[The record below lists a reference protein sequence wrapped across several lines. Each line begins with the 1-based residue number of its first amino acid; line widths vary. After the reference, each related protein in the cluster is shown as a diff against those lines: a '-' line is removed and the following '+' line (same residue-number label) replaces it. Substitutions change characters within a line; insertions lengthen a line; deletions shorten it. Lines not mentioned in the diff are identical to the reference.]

1 MAIGR
6 SNAVLRSVH
15 RAAVLPE
22 RTRMTDGQLLDS
34 FLSEADETA
43 FEVLMRRH
51 GPMVL
56 GVCRRVLAD
65 PHDADDAFQVT
76 FLVLVR
82 KAATI
87 RRRELLGSW
96 LYGTAYRA
104 ALEARTARR
113 RSRERQVHAMPEPVA
128 PAAAHGWD
136 DARPVLDEELSRLP
150 DRYRVPVVLCD
161 LQGLTRRDAA
171 RQLGVAEGTLSGRL
185 TTARR
190 RLALRL
196 RRRGVVLSG
205 AALASLLAGS
215 SAAAGVPAPL
225 ALSTLEA
232 VTAVTVGQAPLAG
245 IVSAKVAALT
255 EGVVKTMLLT
265 KLKSLP
271 LVVLALAW
279 VGGAGAW
286 LTYYAQATA
295 PTEPPP
301 FAAPVAQVKPAQPAP
316 KTHGFLGVL
325 LAEDNDNE
333 QVTVHEVFADSP
345 AAKAGVKEGDVLLQI
360 GDKQVKQASTVV
372 DTLKS
377 TKPGDKLTLRLQRD
391 DKEMR
396 VTITLGTWPAK
407 ADEKTG
413 RGDQKARGYLELVL
427 QDGDDFAVV
436 IAKIAPD
443 SPAAKA
449 GVREADILLK
459 VAGVAAKDAKSVIE
473 RMADLKAG
481 DRVTLRLRRG
491 EREMDVTITAGE
503 RPRDF
508 GQPPPPEAARLD
520 RMPNWLAATTPPLEV
535 LSPAVRYRPIAS
547 PAFRLETPW
556 RAISLRSCCAF
567 RLCSRSACSPN
578 PPRSSAARRAAPGR
592 RTRPGPAARSPRRA
606 LVSKFGPDTRSCMT
620 WSRRRGFARSMSP
633 AP

>member
-6 SNAVLRSVH
+6 SNAVLRCVH

-22 RTRMTDGQLLDS
+22 CTRMTDGQLLDR

-56 GVCRRVLAD
+56 GVCRRVLAN
-65 PHDADDAFQVT
+65 PHDADDAFQAT

-87 RRRELLGSW
+87 RRRDLLGSW

-113 RSRERQVHAMPEPVA
+113 RLRERQVGAMPEPVA

-150 DRYRVPVVLCD
+150 ERYRVPVVLCD
-161 LQGLTRRDAA
+161 LEGLTRRDAA
-171 RQLGVAEGTLSGRL
+171 RQLGVPEGTLSGRL

-190 RLALRL
+190 KLALRL

-265 KLKSLP
+265 KLKSLS
-271 LVVLALAW
+271 LAVLVLAWL
-279 VGGAGAW
+279 GGTGTW
-286 LTYYAQATA
+286 LTYYAQAMA
-295 PTEPPP
+295 PAEPGPV
-301 FAAPVAQVKPAQPAP
+301 ASPVAQDKPAQPAP

-325 LAEDNDNE
+325 LAQDDDKE
-333 QVTVHEVFADSP
+333 QVIVHEVFADSP

-360 GDKQVKQASTVV
+360 GDKQVKEASTVV

-377 TKPGDKLTLRLQRD
+377 TKPGDKLKLTLQRE

-396 VTITLGTWPAK
+396 LTITLGTWPAK

-413 RGDQKARGYLELVL
+413 RRDQKARGYLGLVL
-427 QDGDDFAVV
+427 QDMDDGTV
-436 IAKIAPD
+436 IIQKIAPD

-449 GVREADILLK
+449 DIRADDVLLK
-459 VAGVAAKDAKSVIE
+459 IGGVAAKDANSAIE
-473 RMADLKAG
+473 RMVDLKAG
-481 DRVTLRLRRG
+481 DRVTLRLKRG
-491 EREMDVTITAGE
+491 NRELDVTITAGE

-520 RMPNWLAATTPPLEV
+520 RTPNWLATPV
-535 LSPAVRYRPIAS
+535 VGTSDQS
-547 PAFRLETPW
+547 
-556 RAISLRSCCAF
+556 
-567 RLCSRSACSPN
+567 
-578 PPRSSAARRAAPGR
+578 
-592 RTRPGPAARSPRRA
+592 
-606 LVSKFGPDTRSCMT
+606 
-620 WSRRRGFARSMSP
+620 
-633 AP
+633 